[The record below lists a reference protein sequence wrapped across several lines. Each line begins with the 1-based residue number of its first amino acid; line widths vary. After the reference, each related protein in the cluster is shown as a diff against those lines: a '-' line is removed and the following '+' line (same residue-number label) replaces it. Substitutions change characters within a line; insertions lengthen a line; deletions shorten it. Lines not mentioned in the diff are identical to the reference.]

1 MRLRLNSRQFQAAIP
16 ALAILA
22 GALGAHAAATDIASG
37 PLGQPATS
45 VKPNVLLILDNSG
58 SMTLQY
64 TPDYAASM
72 PGCLSSRDNGFVAV
86 PPQNPQG
93 CSSFAP
99 PMRSSQVNAQYYNPR
114 IRYFP
119 AVNYDGSSKGEM
131 DAAATSNWTAVP
143 TDNVSTTSDN
153 SGRVSP
159 NWNNPVSVSSFN
171 LASGF
176 PDQLY
181 CTSPTANVNDTSV
194 CRSNSSYT
202 YPDTV
207 FGFQRDPNN
216 QPKLKLGAPYY
227 YEILATEF
235 CSDTALTNCISA
247 VAPTVVSGV
256 TYDKPAPVRYCNSVN
271 LTNCR
276 ARYDSTFRFPKY
288 LGNVTSVPTPGA
300 SARGTLVVTLGD
312 AGAITINQIT
322 ITKPGVPVPVNLLA
336 TPLSLAATNTDGNIL
351 AAGLAIRDRINA
363 NSGGHG
369 YVALSSNF
377 NSLARTASITI
388 ATSAVS
394 ADDNGSV
401 INVDAPATSPTTP
414 ASISFNI
421 GSADNPADKVNSIGI
436 GPSGGPVTNLVTGTI
451 DCGAGCSNTSMATL
465 VRSRINAETTLHGY
479 TAGGS
484 GSTVTITAPAGT
496 GSERNGWPLVFSQSG
511 LSSVTGSLANGITPG
526 DLAHTKTN
534 FSGGITPSGT
544 AWSRQNVGT
553 FVRTN
558 IVQGQDFP
566 RHPARTDCAS
576 PTVCTY
582 SEEMTNF
589 ANWFA
594 YYRSRMHT
602 AKTAIGRAFV
612 TLGSDYRVGF
622 KVINHTAARFLAVA
636 DFTTNAG
643 GHKQSFYAQ
652 LYNTPPS
659 GGTPLPAALARAGR
673 YYGNKSPD
681 GMGASPIQLACQPSY
696 AILTTDGVWGGGS
709 AWQLDGSTLVGDQDG
724 VDSGFSTQ
732 AIGAFDAL
740 KASNT
745 LADVAMYYYKTD
757 LRPDLANQVPSTQK
771 DSASHQRM
779 VTFTVGMGVS
789 GLLTFD
795 PNYETQLSGDFFD
808 IKQGTKNWP
817 NPSTSSE
824 AKVDDLWHAAV
835 NGRGTYFSAQ
845 DPATLANGLAE
856 TLNAVQARLGAGAAA
871 ATSNLQPVAGDNFAF
886 TAQYETVNWTG
897 DLRARTIDLSNG
909 IVSTRELW
917 SAQALLSNRSH
928 TTRRIFT
935 FDAADTVAGA
945 TVTVNGA
952 ARSQNANRLRSFC
965 PPDTPS
971 ADNPACSDG
980 GLLSASEMSTHF
992 NPLGGAN
999 GALLQSVPWPVDGS
1013 NRHLVAN
1020 AATLVNYL
1028 RGDRTNELSSF
1039 TASGLTDLY
1048 RERTAVLGDIVNA
1061 QPAYVKVPPFQYG
1074 DPFYGDF
1081 KSNNANRIGTV
1092 FAAANDGM
1100 LHAFNTDPDNN
1111 PYFQTAGIAT
1121 LVTSDDTF
1129 TGTLSTDPVSG
1140 EGAERWAYIP
1150 TLVFPTLKRLA
1161 ESNYATNHRFLTDGS
1176 PVLGDVCFGH
1186 TTAAP
1191 CSSVSNWKTIL
1202 VAGLNAGGRGFYAL
1216 DVTDPANPKG
1226 LWELKGG
1233 TGTACLSDTQANS
1246 GTFGED
1252 CNIGLSFGNPIIVKR
1267 PSDGRWVVLLTSGHN
1282 NISPG
1287 NGKGYLYVVDA
1298 QTGLILQRLGTGV
1311 GCDGVSATAP
1321 CTAGTVDP
1329 SGLSRINAWVNNASE
1344 NNTALSVYGGD
1355 LKGNLWRF
1363 QLENITGV
1371 AAGTVTLITT
1381 LVDSS
1386 GQAQPVTTRPEL
1398 SQIGNSRIVYVG
1410 TGKLLGNSDRISAA
1424 RQSVYAIKDPMTN
1437 STSPVYTGIR
1447 GATGFVQQTLSLIDG
1462 ETDRRTTTNNTVNLS
1477 NDNGWYVDL
1486 PDGGGSDPSERVN
1499 VDPILQLGT
1508 LVVASNIPA
1517 EEDCLAGG
1525 FGWVNF
1531 MDARTGS
1538 YVPGTNQN
1546 VTATRIGS
1554 SLVVGI
1560 NVVQLPGGSV
1570 RTIVTTAENQ
1580 QLTRETPVAAS
1591 TTQGRRVSWRE
1602 LFVD

>member
-1 MRLRLNSRQFQAAIP
+1 MRSRLNSRQLQAAIP
-16 ALAILA
+16 ALAMLGA
-22 GALGAHAAATDIASG
+22 ALGAHAAATDIASG

-45 VKPNVLLILDNSG
+45 VKPNVLLILDDSG
-58 SMTLQY
+58 SMSLQY
-64 TPDYAASM
+64 TPDNIPS
-72 PGCLSSRDNGFVAV
+72 CLSSRDLGFAAV
-86 PPQNPQG
+86 PPVNPLS
-93 CSSFAP
+93 CLSFEP
-99 PMRSSQVNAQYYNPR
+99 PSRSAQLNTQYYNPR

-131 DAAATSNWTAVP
+131 NAAATSNWTAVP
-143 TDNVSTTSDN
+143 TDNVSTTTDN
-153 SGRVSP
+153 SGRVGP
-159 NWNNPVSVSSFN
+159 NWNSWVNVSTFN

-176 PDQLY
+176 PDQVY
-181 CTSPTANVNDTSV
+181 CTSPTADVNDTSV
-194 CRSNSSYT
+194 CKSNSSYT
-202 YPDTV
+202 YPNV
-207 FGFQRDPNN
+207 EFGFRAEVSGT
-216 QPKLKLGAPYY
+216 PKLKLGAPYY

-235 CSDTALTNCISA
+235 CTNISLTNCVSA
-247 VAPTVVSGV
+247 QAPTVVGGV
-256 TYDKPAPVRYCNSVN
+256 TYDVPAPVRYCDSVN

-288 LGNVTSVPTPGA
+288 LGNVTSAPTPGA
-300 SARGTLVVTLGD
+300 SARGTLVVTQGD
-312 AGAITINQIT
+312 AGPITINQIT
-322 ITKPGVPVPVNLLA
+322 ITRPGSTVPVNLLG
-336 TPLSLAATNTDGNIL
+336 TPLTLAATNSDGNIFT
-351 AAGLAIRDRINA
+351 AGTAIRDRINA
-363 NSGGHG
+363 NFGGHG
-369 YVALSSNF
+369 YVALSVVYNG
-377 NSLARTASITI
+377 AAKTATVTI
-388 ATSAVS
+388 ATPAVS

-401 INVDAPATSPTTP
+401 INVIAPATTPTTP

-421 GSADNPADKVNSIGI
+421 GSADNAADKVNSIGI
-436 GPSGGPVTNLVTGTI
+436 GPGGGPVTSLVTGTI
-451 DCGAGCSNTSMATL
+451 TCGSGCTNNSMATL
-465 VRSRINAETTLHGY
+465 VRSRINDNTATHGY
-479 TAGGS
+479 TAS
-484 GSTVTITAPAGT
+484 GINNTVTITAPAGT

-511 LSSVTGSLANGITPG
+511 LSAVTGSLANGITPG
-526 DLAHTKTN
+526 DLAHTKVN
-534 FSGGITPSGT
+534 FSGGISPSGT
-544 AWSRQNVGT
+544 AWSRQNVGL
-553 FVRTN
+553 FVRTD
-558 IVQGQDFP
+558 IVPGQDFP
-566 RHPARTDCAS
+566 RHPGRTDCAS

-594 YYRSRMHT
+594 YYRTRMHM

-612 TLGSDYRVGF
+612 PLGSDYRVGF
-622 KVINHTAARFLAVA
+622 KVINHTAARFLAVN

-643 GHKQSFYAQ
+643 GQKQSFFTQ

-659 GGTPLPAALARAGR
+659 GGTPLPSALSRAGR
-673 YYGNKSPD
+673 YYGNKQPD
-681 GMGASPIQLACQPSY
+681 GMPASPIQLACQPSY
-696 AILTTDGVWGGGS
+696 AILTTDGIWGAGG
-709 AWQLDGSTLVGDQDG
+709 AFQLDGSTLVGDQDG
-724 VDSGFSTQ
+724 VNSGFSTR
-732 AIGAFDAL
+732 AVGAFDAL
-740 KASNT
+740 QVGNT

-757 LRPDLANQVPSTQK
+757 LRTDLANQVPSTQK

-789 GLLTFD
+789 GLLTYD
-795 PNYETQLSGDFFD
+795 PNYEAQTSGDFFD

-817 NPSTSSE
+817 SPFTSSE

-845 DPATLANGLAE
+845 DPSTLANGLAE

-897 DLRARTIDLSNG
+897 DLKARTIDLSNG

-917 SAQALLSNRSH
+917 SAQTLLNSRSH
-928 TTRRIFT
+928 TTRKIYT
-935 FDAADTVAGA
+935 FDAADTVIGA
-945 TVTVNGA
+945 TVTVNGV
-952 ARSQNANRLRSFC
+952 ARAQNANRLRSFC

-971 ADNPACSDG
+971 AENPACSDG
-980 GLLSASEMSTHF
+980 GLLSASEISTHF

-999 GALLQSVPWPVDGS
+999 GALLQSVPWSVDGS
-1013 NRHLVAN
+1013 NRHLVATG
-1020 AATLVNYL
+1020 ATLVNYL

-1061 QPAYVKVPPFQYG
+1061 QPAYMKVPPFQYG

-1081 KSNNANRIGTV
+1081 KSNNAARIGTV

-1100 LHAFNTDPDNN
+1100 LHAFETDPDNN
-1111 PYFQTAGIAT
+1111 PYFQTAGIGT
-1121 LVTSDDTF
+1121 PVTSDDTF
-1129 TGTLSTDPVSG
+1129 TGTLNTSPING

-1186 TTAAP
+1186 TTAVP

-1216 DVTDPANPKG
+1216 DVTDPANPRG

-1233 TGTACLSDTQANS
+1233 TGTTCLNDTQANS

-1267 PSDGRWVVLLTSGHN
+1267 PSDGRWVVLLTSGYN

-1298 QTGLILQRLGTGV
+1298 QTGMILQRLGTGA

-1321 CTAGTVDP
+1321 CSAGTVDP
-1329 SGLSRINAWVNNASE
+1329 SGLSRINAWVNDASE

-1363 QLENITGV
+1363 QLENTTGV
-1371 AAGTVTLITT
+1371 AANTVTRITT
-1381 LVDSS
+1381 LVDSV
-1386 GQAQPVTTRPEL
+1386 GQAQPLTTRPEL
-1398 SQIGNSRIVYVG
+1398 SMIANSRIVYVG
-1410 TGKLLGNSDRISAA
+1410 TGKLLGNSDRINAA

-1437 STSPVYTGIR
+1437 STSPVYTAIR

-1462 ETDRRTTTNNTVNLS
+1462 ETDRRTTTNNSVNLS

-1499 VDPILQLGT
+1499 VDPVLQLGT
-1508 LVVASNIPA
+1508 LVVPSNIPA

-1525 FGWVNF
+1525 FGWINF
-1531 MDARTGS
+1531 MDARSGS
-1538 YVPGTNQN
+1538 FVPGVSQN
-1546 VTATRIGS
+1546 LSGTRIGS

-1580 QLTRETPVAAS
+1580 QLTQETPAAAT